1 MSANPAT
8 ARQHA
13 DTKTGMGAAS
23 RAKLALAALA
33 VFQTRY
39 TH

>member
-23 RAKLALAALA
+23 RAKLALA